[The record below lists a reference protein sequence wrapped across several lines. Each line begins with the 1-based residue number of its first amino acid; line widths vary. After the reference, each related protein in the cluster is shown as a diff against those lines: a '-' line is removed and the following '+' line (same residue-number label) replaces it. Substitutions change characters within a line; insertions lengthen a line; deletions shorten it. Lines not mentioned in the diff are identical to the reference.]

1 MQYAAR
7 TLWKAPAATC
17 VAIIALAF
25 GIGVNV
31 SAFIAVDGILLH
43 PLPFA
48 HLNRIVTVWQSN
60 PKVASDRVPVSP
72 ADFLDLQN
80 QSSSFSALAAA
91 HSTTGTL
98 NVGSGSE
105 AVRIAKVSPSF
116 FTVLSSKAARGRV
129 SPLDSNTVVVSDAF
143 WKTRLAGAPD
153 VVGRKLPLS
162 TGSATI
168 VGVMPDEFDY
178 PLGTEV
184 WSSLILTPTA
194 AQQRATHNLLLL
206 GLLKDDVS
214 EKQASAELSSISG
227 RLASAFPATN
237 GDEAFQVVALQDLT
251 EGTTNRFVSII
262 LAAAGFV
269 LLLACA
275 NIGNLQLARATSR
288 QKEIAVRAALGA
300 SRFQITRHL
309 LAESLLLSIIAGCLA
324 VFLADWNNVYTK
336 QNIPAIALR
345 IVPGLRTMTVDPSV
359 LLFALGVSILAGVVC
374 SVPAILHLS
383 RRAAFDNLEESLKE
397 RAATTSQH
405 SSGVFR
411 SSLVVSELAL
421 ALVLLIGAGLMVGTF
436 QRLLHLD
443 QGFDPKNVL
452 TVNLS
457 LPQSVYADPAKRAA
471 YFDRALADLHKLPGV
486 KSVAFSSRLVTPA
499 YFTIE
504 GRPDHRSGEPLPSVV
519 TASGEYLESLRV
531 PVVEGRSISLSDG
544 APSPRIV
551 VVSKTFAR
559 FYWPNASPLG
569 QRIRM
574 EKGGEWLTVVGVS
587 GDVIHD
593 WFSGKPEGLVY
604 VSSAQS
610 VPTSAQLLIRTSG
623 DPLLIAPRARA
634 QLQTID
640 PTIPLQDMN
649 SLEKAMADERSGVR
663 AAARTMSTYAAIA
676 LLLAITGIYAVVSY
690 LVSMRTRDIGV
701 HMALGAT
708 RADVLKMMTRQAG
721 TLIILGVG
729 IGLALALVLTRIMAH
744 LLFDVVQLDPLLWL
758 ILTSALLAA
767 AFLAAYFP
775 ALRATHIDPVN
786 ALRHE

>member
-1 MQYAAR
+1 M
-7 TLWKAPAATC
+7 KAPSAAC

-43 PLPFA
+43 PMPFA
-48 HLNRIVTVWQSN
+48 HLDRIVTVWQSN
-60 PKVASDRVPVSP
+60 PKVASDRAYVSP
-72 ADFLDLQN
+72 ADFLDLEK
-80 QSSSFSALAAA
+80 QSSSFSALAACR
-91 HSTTGTL
+91 STVGTL
-98 NVGSGSE
+98 NVGSGTE
-105 AVRIAKVSPSF
+105 AVRIAKVSTSF
-116 FTVLSSKAARGRV
+116 FTVLSSNAARGRV
-129 SPLDSNTVVVSDAF
+129 SPMDRNTVVVSEAF

-153 VVGRKLPLS
+153 VIGRKLALS
-162 TGSATI
+162 TGTATI
-168 VGVMPDEFDY
+168 IGVMPDEFDY

-184 WSSLILTPTA
+184 WSSLLLTPSD
-194 AQQRATHNLLLL
+194 AQKRGTHDILLL
-206 GLLKDDVS
+206 GLLREDVR
-214 EKQASAELSSISG
+214 EKQAAAELSSISN
-227 RLASAFPATN
+227 RLAATFPATN
-237 GDEAFQVVALQDLT
+237 ADEAFHIIALKDLT
-251 EGTTNRFVSII
+251 EGTTNRFVSVI

-309 LAESLLLSIIAGCLA
+309 LAESLLLSVIAGCLA

-336 QNIPAIALR
+336 QNIPALALR

-359 LLFALGVSILAGVVC
+359 LLFAVGVSILAGVVC
-374 SVPAILHLS
+374 SLPAILHLS
-383 RRAAFDNLEESLKE
+383 RRAAFDNLEESLRE
-397 RAATTSQH
+397 RAAITSQH

-411 SSLVVSELAL
+411 GSLVVSELAL

-452 TVNLS
+452 AVHVS
-457 LPQSVYADPAKRAA
+457 LPQSAYTEPAKRSA
-471 YFDRALADLHKLPGV
+471 YFERALTALHQLPGV
-486 KSVAFSSRLVTPA
+486 KSAALSSHLATTA

-504 GRPDHRSGEPLPSVV
+504 GRPDHQSGEPLPNLV
-519 TASGEYLESLRV
+519 TASSEYLESLRI
-531 PVVEGRSISLSDG
+531 PILEGRSVSSSDG
-544 APSPRIV
+544 PQSPRV
-551 VVSKTFAR
+551 MVVSKTFAH
-559 FYWPNASPLG
+559 FYWPNVSALG
-569 QRIRM
+569 QRIRI
-574 EKGGEWLTVVGVS
+574 EKGGEWFTVVGVA
-587 GDVIHD
+587 GDVIED
-593 WFSGKPEGLVY
+593 WFSGKPQDLTY
-604 VSSAQS
+604 ISSAQS
-610 VPTSAQLLIRTSG
+610 VPSSAQLMIRTNA
-623 DPLLIAPRARA
+623 DPLLLAARARA
-634 QLQTID
+634 QLQTLD
-640 PTIPLQDMN
+640 PSIPLLDMN
-649 SLEKAMADERSGVR
+649 SMEKALAEERSGVR

-708 RADVLKMMTRQAG
+708 RGDVLKMMTRQAG
-721 TLIILGVG
+721 KLIVLGVSV
-729 IGLALALVLTRIMAH
+729 GLVLALVLTRIMAH
-744 LLFDVVQLDPLLWL
+744 LLFDVVQLDPSLWF
-758 ILTSALLAA
+758 ILTAALLAA